1 MTNSNGFMSPPG
13 LKQLSHLIPESTR
26 WAQEGSLSASSS
38 LKMLPPALL
47 KTSALR
53 SARLGGLR
61 LATARSTLPAVQTL
75 QQTQS
80 RTFVSQQVYKLAKRA
95 MPRMS
100 NTEKAAL
107 ESGTVGFDRDIF
119 SGSPKLAT
127 LDKYTAELNAEEQA
141 FMDTEVQ
148 QLCEMIDDY
157 SVSRNQDLPLEVW
170 KFIKE
175 KGFLGMIIPKEYG
188 GKQFSAHGHSLVIT
202 KIATRSPPAAVTVC
216 VPNSL
221 GPAELLLRYGTQ
233 EQKDYFL
240 PDLANGKHL
249 PCFGLTG
256 PSSGSDAAAM
266 RDTGV
271 VCEQDGVLGIRA
283 TFSKRY
289 ITLAPV
295 ATCVGLAVDVKDPQ
309 GLLKG
314 TGSPGITVALLER
327 NHPGLQM
334 GKRHDTISVPFMN
347 GPVTG
352 EDVFIPMSKI
362 IGGQTRVGYGWNMLM
377 DCLAEG
383 RSISLPGS
391 AVAGAKLSVN
401 AVGAYARV
409 RKQFKVPIAN
419 LEGIQEQLAIMGGQ
433 TFIAMSG
440 QHMVNAMI
448 NQHEQPAVISGVCK
462 QQITDRGRDAVI
474 RGMDV
479 LGGAGIC
486 KGPNNFLANVYT
498 SLPVAIT
505 VEGANILTRSL
516 IIFGQGL
523 TRAHPHLYELIKTI
537 QHGDD
542 LEGFNKELRKLVQ
555 HSVSN
560 TGGSLKTA
568 VTRSRFKQ
576 QSGLLAH
583 YESQMDKLAKNFAMC
598 SDLSLV
604 LGGKLKFAE
613 MISGRFADVFSSLY
627 LGYSAMWFYKSH
639 RHVEGI
645 DAIFDYAMTQLCF
658 EAQQGLVGISKNF
671 PVPVVGPIMRGLSF
685 PFGLPYDTPTDK
697 QIRKVAE
704 LISTDS
710 GVRNML
716 SESMFISKDPTDR
729 VALLNATL
737 PKAVKADATLS
748 ALRKQKRNATID
760 EQKFIDEVE
769 AAREIIIQVDSF
781 DGLGAE
787 IGKPKDYVRPGMI
800 GNVFDKKN

>member
-1 MTNSNGFMSPPG
+1 M
-13 LKQLSHLIPESTR
+13 LS
-26 WAQEGSLSASSS
+26 
-38 LKMLPPALL
+38 PALL
-47 KTSALR
+47 KR
-53 SARLGGLR
+53 STRPGLR
-61 LATARSTLPAVQTL
+61 LATARASLPAVQAL
-75 QQTQS
+75 QQQQT
-80 RTFVSQQVYKLAKRA
+80 RPFVSKQLYKLAKKV

-119 SGSPKLAT
+119 SGSPSLAT
-127 LDKYTAELNAEEQA
+127 LDKYSAKLNEEEQS
-141 FMDTEVQ
+141 FMDKEVQ
-148 QLCEMIDDY
+148 ELCEMIDDY
-157 SVSRNQDLPLEVW
+157 GVGTAQDMPLEVW
-170 KFIKE
+170 QYIKE

-188 GKQFSAHGHSLVIT
+188 GKQFSAHGHSVVIT
-202 KIATRSPPAAVTVC
+202 KLATRSATAAVSVC

-221 GPAELLLRYGTQ
+221 GPAELLLRYGTE

-240 PDLANGKHL
+240 PGLASGKHL

-266 RDTGV
+266 RDTGIV
-271 VCEQDGVLGIRA
+271 VEQDGVLGIRA
-283 TFSKRY
+283 TFNKRY

-295 ATCVGLAVDVKDPQ
+295 ATCVGLAVDVKDPK

-327 NHPGLQM
+327 NHPGLVM
-334 GKRHDTISVPFMN
+334 GKRHDTISIPFMN
-347 GPVTG
+347 GPVQG
-352 EDVFIPMSKI
+352 QDVFIPMDKI

-383 RSISLPGS
+383 RSISLPAS

-409 RKQFKVPIAN
+409 RKQFKVPIAS
-419 LEGIQEQLAIMGGQ
+419 LEGIQEQLATMGSNAFIM
-433 TFIAMSG
+433 TSG

-462 QQITDRGRDAVI
+462 QQITDRGRDTVI
-474 RGMDV
+474 RAMDV

-486 KGPNNFLANVYT
+486 KGPNNFLANIYT
-498 SLPVAIT
+498 SLPVVIT

-537 QHGDD
+537 QHGEDQ
-542 LEGFNKELRKLVQ
+542 EGFTRELKKLVQ
-555 HSVSN
+555 HGVVN
-560 TGGSLKTA
+560 TAGSLKTA
-568 VTRSRFKQ
+568 VTRSRFKK
-576 QSGLLAH
+576 QSGLLTH

-598 SDLSLV
+598 ADLSLV

-627 LGYSAMWFYKSH
+627 LGYSTMWFYKNN

-645 DAIFDYAMTQLCF
+645 DVVFDYAMSQLCF
-658 EAQQGLVGISKNF
+658 EAQQGIVGISKNF
-671 PVPVVGPIMRGLSF
+671 PVPGIGPMMRGLSF
-685 PFGLPYDTPTDK
+685 PFGLPFDAPSDK
-697 QIRKVAE
+697 QMRKVAE

-710 GVRNML
+710 GVRNLL
-716 SESMFISKDPTDR
+716 SENVFVSKNPEDR

-737 PKAVKADATLS
+737 PKAVKADATLA
-748 ALRKQKRNATID
+748 ALRKQKRTATID
-760 EQKFIDEVE
+760 EQQFIDEVE

-787 IGKPKDYVRPGMI
+787 INKPKDYRRPAMV
-800 GNVFDKKN
+800 GNIFDKA

>member
-1 MTNSNGFMSPPG
+1 M
-13 LKQLSHLIPESTR
+13 LS
-26 WAQEGSLSASSS
+26 
-38 LKMLPPALL
+38 PALL
-47 KTSALR
+47 KSST
-53 SARLGGLR
+53 RLGGLR
-61 LATARSTLPAVQTL
+61 LVTARSALPAVQVL
-75 QQTQS
+75 HQHQS
-80 RTFVSQQVYKLAKRA
+80 RTFVAQQVYKLAKRV

-119 SGSPKLAT
+119 SGSPSLAT
-127 LDKYTAELNAEEQA
+127 LDKYSAQLNAEEQA
-141 FMDTEVQ
+141 FMDNEVQ

-157 SVSRNQDLPLEVW
+157 NVTRDQDMPLKVW
-170 KFIKE
+170 QFIKD

-188 GKQFSAHGHSLVIT
+188 GKQFSAHGHSVVIT
-202 KIATRSPPAAVTVC
+202 KIATRSATAAVT
-216 VPNSL
+216 
-221 GPAELLLRYGTQ
+221 
-233 EQKDYFL
+233 
-240 PDLANGKHL
+240 
-249 PCFGLTG
+249 
-256 PSSGSDAAAM
+256 
-266 RDTGV
+266 
-271 VCEQDGVLGIRA
+271 DGVLGIRA

-314 TGSPGITVALLER
+314 KGNPGITVALLER

-334 GKRHDTISVPFMN
+334 GKRHDTISIPFMN

-352 EDVFIPMSKI
+352 QDVFIPMSKI
-362 IGGQTRVGYGWNMLM
+362 IGGQERVGYGWNMLM

-383 RSISLPGS
+383 RSISLPAS

-401 AVGAYARV
+401 AVGAYARI
-409 RKQFKVPIAN
+409 RKQFKVPIAS
-419 LEGIQEQLAIMGGQ
+419 LEGIQEQLATMGSNAFIM
-433 TFIAMSG
+433 TSG

-462 QQITDRGRDAVI
+462 QQITDRGRDTVI
-474 RGMDV
+474 RAMDV

-486 KGPNNFLANVYT
+486 KGPNNFLANIYT
-498 SLPVAIT
+498 SLPVVIT

-542 LEGFNKELRKLVQ
+542 IDGFKKELVKL
-555 HSVSN
+555 
-560 TGGSLKTA
+560 K
-568 VTRSRFKQ
+568 

-583 YESQMDKLAKNFAMC
+583 YESQMDKLAKNFAM
-598 SDLSLV
+598 SADLSLV

-627 LGYSAMWFYKSH
+627 LGYSTMWFYKNN
-639 RHVEGI
+639 RHIDGI
-645 DAIFDYAMTQLCF
+645 DVIFDYAMTQLCH
-658 EAQQGLVGISKNF
+658 EAQQGIVGISKNF
-671 PVPVVGPIMRGLSF
+671 PVPGVGPLMRGLSF
-685 PFGLPYDTPTDK
+685 PFGLPYDAPTDK
-697 QIRKVAE
+697 QMRQVSE

-710 GVRNML
+710 AVRNLL
-716 SESMFISKDPTDR
+716 SDNVFVSNDPEDR

-737 PKAVKADATLS
+737 PKAVKADRTLT
-748 ALRKQKRNATID
+748 ALRKQKRSATID

-769 AAREIIIQVDSF
+769 AAREIIIQVDNF

-787 IGKPKDYVRPGMI
+787 IGKPKDYERPGMI
-800 GNVFDKKN
+800 GNIFDKKN